1 MLTERGASPLFL
13 FGGYM
18 AKKKWIAGA
27 IKHEGAL
34 TAQAKATGQSIEEF
48 CQGKTKGKTGK
59 RCRLAKTLK
68 GLPKWGK

>member
-1 MLTERGASPLFL
+1 
-13 FGGYM
+13 M
-18 AKKKWIAGA
+18 AKKKGSGGGRR
-27 IKHEGAL
+27 HEGAL